1 MGEKELLKNSKIK
14 LSIYGNERIIIENY
28 DNLMDI
34 SDLEIIIDDYKII
47 GDFLKIRRMDNYM
60 IEING
65 KISSIIVGKE

>member
-14 LSIYGNERIIIENY
+14 LSIYGNKRIIIENY

-60 IEING
+60 IEIDG